1 MDRLPSD
8 PGPCGPEAGDN
19 GAFAKLS
26 FISWNPGWETGIP
39 EIDREH
45 KAMVAVLET
54 LVAALAEGREAE
66 EIRGTLETIS
76 RYIQDHFNAEEAL
89 MTATSYP
96 GIALHREAHE
106 RLRIR
111 LARIAHQGRSE
122 PRGLPME
129 LVGFLVGWF
138 QDHLTGEDQRMVLHL
153 KTWGP
158 QTPGTSGSVPCP

>member
-1 MDRLPSD
+1 
-8 PGPCGPEAGDN
+8 
-19 GAFAKLS
+19 
-26 FISWNPGWETGIP
+26 
-39 EIDREH
+39 
-45 KAMVAVLET
+45 MVAVLET
-54 LVAALAEGREAE
+54 LVVALAEGREAG
-66 EIRGTLETIS
+66 EIRATLETIG

-96 GIALHREAHE
+96 GIDQHRDAHE

-111 LARIAHQGRSE
+111 LTRIAQQGQSE

-158 QTPGTSGSVPCP
+158 KLPETSGSVPSQ